1 MLNITVKNISKRLP
15 DARHHQVK
23 YALYFK
29 KLPHLSKPTGFSE
42 KIMRRKIYPRS
53 IYTTLSDKFK
63 VREFI
68 AGLWGEEYRWS
79 CMRMALNSA
88 TTCSGNCPT
97 PLC

>member
-1 MLNITVKNISKRLP
+1 MLNTLVKSISKRLP
-15 DARHHQVK
+15 DAWHHQVK

-53 IYTTLSDKFK
+53 IYTTLSDKYK
-63 VREFI
+63 VANLLPACGAKSI
-68 AGLWGEEYRWS
+68 WWS

-88 TTCSGNCPT
+88 TTRSGSCLT
-97 PLC
+97 PSC